1 MNKKDIILIL
11 IIILISFLLIM
22 NKNKKQA
29 NIAYVYYDNDLILQI
44 DLSKDNT
51 YKVNGNNG
59 EVVIE
64 VKENK
69 IRVNEENSPYHLCSK
84 QGYISKQGESIVCLP
99 NKIIIKLP
107 NNDIDTEVG

>member
-1 MNKKDIILIL
+1 MNKKDFILIFIVILIALILIL
-11 IIILISFLLIM
+11 IV
-22 NKNKKQA
+22 NKKQA
-29 NIAYVYYDNDLILQI
+29 NIAYVYYDNDLILEI
-44 DLSKDNT
+44 DLKKDDT
-51 YKVNGNNG
+51 YKVNGYNG
-59 EVVIE
+59 EVIIE

-107 NNDIDTEVG
+107 NNDIDTEVE